1 MSAPWGADNN
11 GIRTFRDVDIVGT
24 TGDDLDGNAEKNAL
38 WLRRRLVMGERFD
51 ESGRRR
57 RLEGSYDLW
66 GAEYHAE

>member
-1 MSAPWGADNN
+1 VGADNN

-38 WLRRRLVMGERFD
+38 AAARLVMGERFD
-51 ESGRRR
+51 ERGRRR

-66 GAEYHAE
+66 GRGVSRRIRY